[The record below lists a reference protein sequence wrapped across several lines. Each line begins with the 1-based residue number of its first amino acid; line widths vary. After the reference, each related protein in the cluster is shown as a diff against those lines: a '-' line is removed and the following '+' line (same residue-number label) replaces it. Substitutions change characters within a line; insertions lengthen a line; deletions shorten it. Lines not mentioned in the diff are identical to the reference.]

1 MKKLIALFLVFVMML
16 SMASL
21 ALAEDITV
29 TVFQLKVEIDPM
41 LQKYAA
47 EYSARTPGVTVKVET
62 LGGGGDYGGVLK
74 SKKQGDQMPSI
85 FQIEG
90 LSGYELWKD
99 DMADLSNAKFA
110 ADTSVA
116 YYAPDGKVVGFPI
129 AIEGYGL
136 GYNAEILEKA
146 GIDPATLNTR
156 ANIQAAFEKIDS
168 MKEELGLDMV
178 VASAASLSGGMWWVM
193 GQHIWSVY
201 FSGGL
206 DYTDTSIID
215 MATKEGKVDEDRLAQ
230 FAEYATLL
238 MKYTD
243 PDVLSNGDYNAQI
256 TAFANQ
262 KAAFITQGNWIDPNM
277 KELGATFKMGYA
289 PHAFLDT
296 EDNGIQISPPSW
308 WCVNGK
314 APEAEIQAAI
324 DFLDSIATTE
334 EGAKYMV
341 EEAGMVPA
349 FNSVTLQPEGQFSRE
364 LIRYNSM
371 EGGAHNWY
379 FPLQPSD
386 YGSRVIG
393 PIMDLYSQD
402 PSDPAM
408 LAQLLTQAVAE
419 MPTSYAE

>member
-1 MKKLIALFLVFVMML
+1 MKKLIALFLVMAMML
-16 SMASL
+16 SMASI
-21 ALAEDITV
+21 AFAEDVTV

-41 LQKYAA
+41 LQKYAK
-47 EYSARTPGVTVKVET
+47 EYSERTPGVTVKVET
-62 LGGGGDYGGVLK
+62 LGGGGDYGAVLK
-74 SKKQGDQMPSI
+74 SKKQGDQMPTI

-90 LSGYELWKD
+90 LSGYELWKE
-99 DMADLSNAKFA
+99 DMADLGSAKFV
-110 ADTSVA
+110 ADTSMA
-116 YYAPDGKVVGFPI
+116 YTSPEGKVVGFPV

-146 GIDPATLNTR
+146 GVDPATLNTR
-156 ANIQAAFEKIDS
+156 ANIQAAFEKVDS

-206 DYTDTSIID
+206 AYNDSSIID
-215 MATKEGKVDEDRLAQ
+215 MAAKEGKVDEDRLNQ
-230 FAEYATLL
+230 FAEYITLL
-238 MKYTD
+238 MKYSD

-256 TAFANQ
+256 TPFANQ
-262 KAAFITQGNWIDPNM
+262 KAAFILQGNWIDPNM
-277 KELGATFKMGYA
+277 AQLGATFKMGYA

-314 APEAEIQAAI
+314 ASEAEIKAAI

-349 FNSVTLQPEGQFSRE
+349 FNSITLEPSGQFSKE
-364 LIRYNSM
+364 LIRYNKL

-379 FPLQPSD
+379 FPLQPAD
-386 YGSRVIG
+386 YGMQKIG
-393 PIMDLYSQD
+393 PIMDLYSQN
-402 PSDPAM
+402 PTDPAM
-408 LAQLLTQAVAE
+408 LVQLLTQAVAE
-419 MPTSYAE
+419 MPAGFAK